1 MAQRAQIQGKV
12 TYREGDGMPITIRPG
27 AVEVQSTASDVTLSW
42 TDGATHGSA
51 AMPIGDF
58 RNYVA
63 EGLIT
68 LAQPLV
74 APGAA
79 PAQP

>member
-1 MAQRAQIQGKV
+1 MTQRAQIQGKV
-12 TYREGDGMPITIRPG
+12 TYREGDGVQIAIRPG
-27 AVEVQSTASDVTLSW
+27 PVEVQATASDVTLSW
-42 TDGATHGSA
+42 TDGQTHGSA

-58 RNYVA
+58 RRYVS

-74 APGAA
+74 MPAVAP
-79 PAQP
+79 PPT